1 MSRKKDA
8 QQVRKVY
15 AREGA
20 PVEKVLVRY
29 LASRLGV
36 Q

>member
-1 MSRKKDA
+1 MTKKEDA
-8 QQVRKVY
+8 ARVRRVY

-20 PVEKVLVRY
+20 PIEKVLVRY
-29 LASRLGV
+29 LASRLGM